1 MYSPKGKSHHHLSKV
16 YFGDTDAAG
25 VVYYGTYLRFLEMG
39 RIEYLQA
46 LNYPYKALRAEGI
59 GLVPVEVTIKY
70 HAPLT
75 FEDNFSVSASIT
87 SLSKAS
93 LTMKQEITLPS
104 QSKKCCS
111 ATIKLACCDEIKF
124 KAIKL
129 PESLIKA
136 LEVFESTT

>member
-1 MYSPKGKSHHHLSKV
+1 MYIPKGKIYTHKSKV

-46 LNYPYKALRAEGI
+46 LNYPYKKCREEGI
-59 GLVPVEVTIKY
+59 GLVPIHVDIKY
-70 HAPLT
+70 HSPLK
-75 FEDNFSVSASIT
+75 FEDTFFVSAAITKVNNASIVMNQT
-87 SLSKAS
+87 
-93 LTMKQEITLPS
+93 ITCNDIL
-104 QSKKCCS
+104 CCS

-129 PESLIKA
+129 PKTLIESLQN
-136 LEVFESTT
+136 FEKN